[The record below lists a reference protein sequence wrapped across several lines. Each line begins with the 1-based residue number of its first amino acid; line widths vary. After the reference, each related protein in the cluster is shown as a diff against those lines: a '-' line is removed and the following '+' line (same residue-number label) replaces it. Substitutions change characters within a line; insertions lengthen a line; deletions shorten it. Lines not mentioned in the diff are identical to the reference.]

1 MNPNVPHMHMN
12 GALGQSSANK
22 EKIQHAPTST
32 HWQQMLIELFQL
44 MEREVNK

>member
-1 MNPNVPHMHMN
+1 MNPNVPHMHMS

-32 HWQQMLIELFQL
+32 HNLAID
-44 MEREVNK
+44 VNTTLPTNGRRK